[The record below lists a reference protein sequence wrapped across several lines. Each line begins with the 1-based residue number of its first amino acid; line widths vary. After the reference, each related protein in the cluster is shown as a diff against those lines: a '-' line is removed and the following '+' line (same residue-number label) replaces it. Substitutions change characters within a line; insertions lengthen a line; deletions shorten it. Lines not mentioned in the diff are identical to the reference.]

1 MEMQITLLTEG
12 RDETSLEYQVKI
24 RLIQRKIKKT
34 VMSYI
39 NEKKTSSLYI
49 FASVFHIFIINNI
62 SIYCGFIRR
71 NKENI

>member
-39 NEKKTSSLYI
+39 NE
-49 FASVFHIFIINNI
+49 
-62 SIYCGFIRR
+62 
-71 NKENI
+71 